1 MDIVEPHNTAETKC
15 EPNTEQRGDD
25 GKKLVEELV
34 KIVSRLLLMIFF
46 GEDVIYRNQLS
57 DNKTDSPHEGHQSNP
72 A

>member
-46 GEDVIYRNQLS
+46 WRGCDLQESTQR
-57 DNKTDSPHEGHQSNP
+57 
-72 A
+72 